1 VDETPRG
8 LNRLTVV
15 WACVAGATTLMVYP
29 GFFLFLG
36 VVAAGFV
43 LGIAWCALLVQWLVK
58 RRPFRGWRG
67 KLRWAFCPA
76 VGLLLVVLSATRLP
90 LMARVAVS
98 DGALLDLVERAE
110 EGFADWP
117 TLAGAMII
125 EGVDVQD
132 RCVFLKTD
140 DGVVFRMY
148 GLVYVKD
155 GGDPDGGYLQY
166 PTDYRHLVGRW
177 WTFGAVD

>member
-1 VDETPRG
+1 M
-8 LNRLTVV
+8 
-15 WACVAGATTLMVYP
+15 TLMVYP
-29 GFFLFLG
+29 GFFLFFGVVLAGTVLG
-36 VVAAGFV
+36 V
-43 LGIAWCALLVQWLVK
+43 AWFALLVQCIVK

-76 VGLLLVVLSATRLP
+76 VGLLLTVLFATRLP

-98 DGALLDLVERAE
+98 EGALLDLAERTE
-110 EGFADWP
+110 RGFDDWP

-125 EGVDVQD
+125 ENAEVSD

-140 DGVVFRMY
+140 DGAIFRMY

-155 GGDPDGGYLQY
+155 GGEPEGDYLRFM
-166 PTDYRHLVGRW
+166 TDFEHLVGRW
-177 WTFGAVD
+177 WTFEAVD